1 MYIGEVSKLTGAS
14 AKAIR
19 LYESLGLLGTVV
31 RKGSYRI
38 YDDNH
43 VRTVILIKDA
53 QSIGVS
59 LAEFKRLLGGKTV
72 LSWDVVSTFLDQKSK
87 AIEEQINLLHQQQS
101 MIQTYQDNI
110 KNCLETN

>member
-43 VRTVILIKDA
+43 VRTVTLIKGA
-53 QSIGVS
+53 KSIGVS
-59 LAEFKRLLGGKTV
+59 LAEFKRLLGDKNA
-72 LSWDVVSTFLDQKSK
+72 LSCDVVSTFLDQKSR
-87 AIEEQINLLHQQQS
+87 AIEEQINQFHRQQT
-101 MIQTYQDNI
+101 MIQIY
-110 KNCLETN
+110 